1 MPSTTIDIHD
11 ISEGIDR
18 EQLKRLQ
25 ARFLDLNQQRYQR
38 TSAALSERQQQFL
51 ALLPLLFHVN
61 HPMLPGY
68 ISHQTV
74 CGIYN
79 YTPEKSVLQIARIFA
94 RSFKLNAD
102 GIARQPAIDAIFVMG
117 SIGTIAQSESSDL
130 DIWICHAPDLS
141 EQKRQDLNAKCEQ
154 ISQWAEKT
162 IRLEIH
168 FFLME
173 SRQFRTDETSV
184 LSSED
189 SGSAQRFLLLD
200 EFYRTALWLAG
211 KLPLWWFVP
220 ASQEQNYA
228 SYSETL
234 LKKSFLR
241 GKDVIDFGG
250 IPTIPASE
258 FPGAGIWQVYK
269 GIESPYKSIL
279 KLVLLEAYANE
290 QPSEPL
296 ALTLKRAVYEN
307 TPDANQLDP
316 YVMIY
321 QRLEEYLGQRKQHQR
336 LELIRRC
343 FYFKVNKPLTRGSRG
358 GQKSW
363 QRLLLEQ
370 LTSNWGWKTHH
381 LHLLDSRP
389 LWKAPL
395 VIAERSLLVNEL
407 SNSYRLLREIHQK
420 SSSEAAISAEDLIIL
435 GRKLHAA
442 FERKAGKIEWINPGI
457 SDDLHELSLC
467 IVEEHDPEHKLNYWE
482 VYRDSAVKL
491 QQAIAPKPVKRS
503 RNLFELLLWCYCNGL
518 LNSTTKVDIVSK
530 QVALNHLQQQQ
541 LLHLLNQWLPL
552 PLPPVAHERFTQN
565 ALPTRVLLI
574 VNLGLEPQT
583 ELRKK
588 GLQMLS
594 SQQDA
599 LGYSGFRENL
609 VLATDIIQCNSWHE
623 VICRHYSNN
632 ALINSLLHCL
642 RLAQPGQGKALPE
655 LTIRCFSAGQGS
667 AIALR
672 LEQLWQDL
680 VACFYAP
687 ARATSNAHSARY
699 LLEVGDEYLML
710 QFLQQQPQITRYKNY
725 AQLLEKLAVAQPAY
739 SPVVIDRFGLN
750 DKPLKIIF
758 SKARSAGIHVFYH
771 LDQNPQSSQ
780 PNVEL
785 SIVDE
790 RGSLFTTTM
799 AYHNQQTLLRP
810 LNRFIRAVMERQNLS
825 EISLQQS
832 AAQEIHFYEIIGK
845 VSQRQG
851 YAENR
856 AVEDDI
862 SQLTFT
868 QVQAIAESDSDG
880 QFHFNI
886 YCGEQEFSALELGDN
901 LFSHVARYILNQ
913 RQQGEKYPCYITDL
927 DLSDC
932 SDLIAPQTGLQM
944 IHFLQIKADLE
955 KRLTQALKAL

>member
-1 MPSTTIDIHD
+1 MPSTPIDTHD

-18 EQLKRLQ
+18 EQLKRVET
-25 ARFLDLNQQRYQR
+25 RFLELNQQRYQR

-68 ISHQTV
+68 ISHQTA
-74 CGIYN
+74 CGICN
-79 YTPEKSVLQIARIFA
+79 YTPEKSILQVARVFA
-94 RSFKLNAD
+94 RSFKLNHD
-102 GIARQPAIDAIFVMG
+102 VLARQPAIDAIFVMG
-117 SIGTIAQSESSDL
+117 SIGTIAHSETSDL
-130 DIWICHAPDLS
+130 DVWVCHSPELS
-141 EQKRQDLNAKCEQ
+141 EQKRIDLNEKCER
-154 ISQWAEKT
+154 ISQWAEKN

-173 SRQFRTDETSV
+173 SRQFRSDEASV

-220 ASQEQNYA
+220 ASQEHNYA

-234 LKKSFLR
+234 LRKYFLR

-250 IPTIPASE
+250 IPTIPARE

-290 QPSEPL
+290 TQSEPL
-296 ALTLKRAVYEN
+296 ALTLKRAVYESA
-307 TPDANQLDP
+307 PDPNQLDP

-321 QRLEEYLGQRKQHQR
+321 QRLEEYLNRRKQTQR

-343 FYFKVNKPLTRGSRG
+343 FYFKVNKPLTRVSRG
-358 GQKSW
+358 AQKSW

-370 LTSNWGWKTHH
+370 LTSSWGWKAHH

-389 LWKAPL
+389 LWKAPV
-395 VIAERSLLVNEL
+395 VINERSLLVNEL

-420 SSSEAAISAEDLIIL
+420 SSSETAISAEDLIIL

-467 IVEEHDPEHKLNYWE
+467 LVEEHEPKNNLSYWE
-482 VYRDSAVKL
+482 LYRDSAVKL
-491 QQAIAPKPVKRS
+491 QQAISPKPAKRS
-503 RNLFELLLWCYCNGL
+503 RHLLELLLWCYCNGL
-518 LNSTTKVDIVSK
+518 LTPSTKVDILSK
-530 QVALNHLQQQQ
+530 QVALNLLQQQQ
-541 LLHLLNQWLPL
+541 LLQVLYQWLPL
-552 PLPPVAHERFTQN
+552 PLPPVAHERFTVN

-574 VNLGLEPQT
+574 INLGFETQT

-609 VLATDIIQCNSWHE
+609 VLATDIVQYNSWHE
-623 VICRHYSNN
+623 VICRHYSND
-632 ALINSLLHCL
+632 ALINSLLYCL
-642 RLAQPGQGKALPE
+642 RLARPGQGKALPE
-655 LTIRCFSAGQGS
+655 LTVRCFSAGQGN

-672 LEQLWQDL
+672 VEQLWQDL
-680 VACFYAP
+680 VACFYTASSA
-687 ARATSNAHSARY
+687 ARARNPRY

-710 QFLQQQPQITRYKNY
+710 QFLQHQPQITRYKNY
-725 AQLLEKLAVAQPAY
+725 AQLLQRLAMAQPAY
-739 SPVVIDRFGLN
+739 SSVVIDRYGLH
-750 DKPLKIIF
+750 DKSLNIVF
-758 SKARSAGIHVFYH
+758 SKARSPGIHVFYH
-771 LDQNPQSSQ
+771 IDPLAQSTQ
-780 PNVEL
+780 QDVEL
-785 SIVDE
+785 SIIDE
-790 RGSLFTTTM
+790 RGSLFSTSM
-799 AYHNQQTLLRP
+799 VFHNQQTLLRP
-810 LNRFIRAVMERQNLS
+810 LYRFIRTVMERQNLS

-832 AAQEIHFYEIIGK
+832 AAQTISFYEIMGK

-851 YAENR
+851 YAETR
-856 AVEDDI
+856 SVDDDI
-862 SQLTFT
+862 SQLAFT

-880 QFHFNI
+880 EFHFNI
-886 YCGEQEFSALELGDN
+886 YCGDQEFSALELGDN
-901 LFSHVARYILNQ
+901 LFSHVARYILDQ

-927 DLSDC
+927 DLSEC
-932 SDLIAPQTGLQM
+932 SDLIAPQTGLQL

-955 KRLTQALKAL
+955 QRLTHALKNL